1 MASWDSN
8 LDSEVQQVSSD
19 HRATHPS
26 SVSRRGPNMMPA
38 LLTRQWTGV
47 SISSTARAKLRTLS
61 SLNTGVRVRIPA
73 AARHY
78 LMRSR

>member
-8 LDSEVQQVSSD
+8 LDSEVQQVSSSD

-38 LLTRQWTGV
+38 LLTRQWTGA

-61 SLNTGVRVRIPA
+61 SLNKHEAPGSYP
-73 AARHY
+73 
-78 LMRSR
+78 SCS